1 MPVTVIP
8 TPRYIPKPLI
18 FLVLRYLMALMT
30 LSYMYFVGKLDLLV
44 LRPYNTKDIFYLA
57 PEYLVVGI
65 FHLQQS
71 RAGVYKNILSLSQR
85 VVVQR
90 DDLIAVK
97 PDGDNPIPYDQPSQ
111 ESGCEISEYTRGE
124 KIIKNQYIKTRLF
137 YESSV
142 KFFPCLTF
150 SIRLMLLDN
159 G

>member
-1 MPVTVIP
+1 
-8 TPRYIPKPLI
+8 
-18 FLVLRYLMALMT
+18 MT
-30 LSYMYFVGKLDLLV
+30 LSYFVGKLDLLV
-44 LRPYNTKDIFYLA
+44 LRPYNTNDIFYLA
-57 PEYLVVGI
+57 PKYLVVGI

-71 RAGVYKNILSLSQR
+71 KTGVYKNILTLSER

-97 PDGDNPIPYDQPSQ
+97 PDGDNPIPYDQPSR
-111 ESGCEISEYTRGE
+111 ESGCAIYEYTRGE

-142 KFFPCLTF
+142 EFFPCLTF
-150 SIRLMLLDN
+150 SIRLMLQDN